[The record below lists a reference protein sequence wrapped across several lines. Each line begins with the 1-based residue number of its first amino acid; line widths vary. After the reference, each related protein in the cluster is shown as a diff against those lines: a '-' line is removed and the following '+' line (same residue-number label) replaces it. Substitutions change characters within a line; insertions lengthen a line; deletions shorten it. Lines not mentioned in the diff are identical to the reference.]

1 MLEKTKKGGFN
12 YEKAVIVENKGC
24 ATCSIGAACLVD
36 GPIPDFEIAG
46 ATGLFGLW
54 G

>member
-1 MLEKTKKGGFN
+1 MSKSG
-12 YEKAVIVENKGC
+12 
-24 ATCSIGAACLVD
+24 IGPSTCLVD